1 MSLIWIEETCLW
13 GSFEACLCSDTC
25 KWLDSVVFLV
35 KDEKPLFSSRSTV
48 CLGCKRTTSGTVKND
63 RLYPNLR
70 KKRTFRNATT
80 GLPAKW
86 RLRND
91 RRNSILMTR
100 HYPGA
105 RFSKGPPKNL
115 SGPIARANFKI
126 RSCWIAAQF
135 LARKP
140 VNFLRLLIVS
150 IYHLQLWSWM
160 QTRQHKTVFRVRKGA
175 GTFEKRAPDLSS
187 AFDWLKQVSLEAQ
200 PNQKQYPADLGK
212 KGHVCTHQYRI
223 SMLVPLTSSRRK
235 TSGDVA
241 KCRFFSKGGGSYGI
255 ITVKPWWECT
265 IRCFSF
271 TSHKGSTTLKI
282 KESTLDVVQ
291 KVLWATTNPLS
302 FFNCFSCTTI

>member
-13 GSFEACLCSDTC
+13 GSFEACLYSDTC

-35 KDEKPLFSSRSTV
+35 KDEKQLFSSRSTV
-48 CLGCKRTTSGTVKND
+48 CLGCKRTSSGTVKND

-70 KKRTFRNATT
+70 KKRTFRDATT
-80 GLPAKW
+80 GFPAKW

-105 RFSKGPPKNL
+105 RFSKGPTKNL

-126 RSCWIAAQF
+126 SSCWIAAQF
-135 LARKP
+135 LARKQ
-140 VNFLRLLIVS
+140 VSFLRLLIVS

-160 QTRQHKTVFRVRKGA
+160 QTRQHKTAFRFRKVA
-175 GTFEKRAPDLSS
+175 GTFEKRTPDLSS
-187 AFDWLKQVSLEAQ
+187 ARDWLKQVSLEAQ

-223 SMLVPLTSSRRK
+223 SMLVPLTSSRRE
-235 TSGDVA
+235 TSGVVA
-241 KCRFFSKGGGSYGI
+241 KCRLFPEGGGTYGI
-255 ITVKPWWECT
+255 IAVKPWWECI

-271 TSHKGSTTLKI
+271 TSHKGSTRLN
-282 KESTLDVVQ
+282 ESR
-291 KVLWATTNPLS
+291 KVYPR
-302 FFNCFSCTTI
+302 

>member
-1 MSLIWIEETCLW
+1 M
-13 GSFEACLCSDTC
+13 
-25 KWLDSVVFLV
+25 V

-63 RLYPNLR
+63 HLYPNLR
-70 KKRTFRNATT
+70 KKRTFRDATT

-105 RFSKGPPKNL
+105 CFSKGPPKNL
-115 SGPIARANFKI
+115 SGPFARANFKI

-140 VNFLRLLIVS
+140 VNFLCLLIVS

-160 QTRQHKTVFRVRKGA
+160 QTRQHKTAFQFRKVA
-175 GTFEKRAPDLSS
+175 GTFEKRTLDLSS
-187 AFDWLKQVSLEAQ
+187 ARDWLKQVFLEAQ

-235 TSGDVA
+235 TSGVVA
-241 KCRFFSKGGGSYGI
+241 KCRLFPEGGGTYGI
-255 ITVKPWWECT
+255 IAVKPWWECI

-271 TSHKGSTTLKI
+271 TSLKGSTRLN
-282 KESTLDVVQ
+282 ESR
-291 KVLWATTNPLS
+291 KVYPR
-302 FFNCFSCTTI
+302 

>member
-1 MSLIWIEETCLW
+1 MQISNQDMDETIEEEMSQDMEKGFSVLGTAFGVFNWIEETCLW

-48 CLGCKRTTSGTVKND
+48 CLGCKRTTSDTVKND

-115 SGPIARANFKI
+115 SG
-126 RSCWIAAQF
+126 
-135 LARKP
+135 
-140 VNFLRLLIVS
+140 
-150 IYHLQLWSWM
+150 
-160 QTRQHKTVFRVRKGA
+160 
-175 GTFEKRAPDLSS
+175 
-187 AFDWLKQVSLEAQ
+187 
-200 PNQKQYPADLGK
+200 
-212 KGHVCTHQYRI
+212 
-223 SMLVPLTSSRRK
+223 
-235 TSGDVA
+235 
-241 KCRFFSKGGGSYGI
+241 
-255 ITVKPWWECT
+255 
-265 IRCFSF
+265 
-271 TSHKGSTTLKI
+271 
-282 KESTLDVVQ
+282 
-291 KVLWATTNPLS
+291 
-302 FFNCFSCTTI
+302 